1 MKKNYFKN
9 LMQVSLLLGAA
20 FVISS
25 CDDVIG
31 QEDNPVASYVQWEAK
46 TPKSIELTLGIAG
59 KETATVKAVAVSSV
73 VIVYESE
80 NPEIAKVDPV
90 TGVITAVGVGETYIK
105 AVVTGASSA
114 GQSVFIPEEIKIP
127 VVVRDGKASLT
138 RVQDEVIEF
147 TANVGSV
154 IDLQKLFTA
163 YPKIGTGDDNS
174 KIVVSAFTYDYN
186 SGTKKY
192 TKAAYSG
199 TSTNLGDFDITNK
212 KFTVGPQLK
221 ASIIDADKCISD
233 TVYVVAELQAA
244 TGTPTYVFPA
254 GTATEAEKDIV
265 KDTVKIVINKSIAFI
280 NKEGKRE
287 ILTADKYKEVDLS
300 ANSELKAGTYYVTNS
315 YTTWTSYPYPSL
327 AIKGDVN
334 LIFQNT
340 IDAGFGNIDDQT
352 DGNAALN
359 IFGEAIPAGTAKY
372 AAWTPTV
379 ISENYPNAI
388 TNFKEINLYAGTLN
402 VNGLMKNVKDVN
414 VFKSTTLNAN
424 SGLSLTGKLT
434 INDGTVNAYRYDSDL
449 ETGFAV
455 IGDVVLNKGSFYA
468 QNTDYRAVKGSL
480 TAGEGL
486 EFVES
491 NNPTATPATDQVWTK
506 VEGTTSKAKG
516 VKSQA
521 KK

>member
-59 KETATVKAVAVSSV
+59 METDTVKAVAVSSV

-90 TGVITAVGVGETYIK
+90 TGVITAVGVGETNIK

-127 VVVRDGKASLT
+127 VVVKDGKAKLT
-138 RVQDEVIEF
+138 RTVDQVDEYTVN
-147 TANVGSV
+147 ADSV
-154 IDLQKLFTA
+154 IDLKKLFTA
-163 YPKIGTGDDNS
+163 YPEVGTENENS
-174 KIVVSAFTYDYN
+174 QITFTLLGKN
-186 SGTKKY
+186 NKT
-192 TKAAYSG
+192 AAG
-199 TSTNLGDFDITNK
+199 GNSTNIAFITANDE
-212 KFTVGPQLK
+212 LK
-221 ASIIDADKCISD
+221 IQKNGYGNIIDYWVGKDAKKVGTDISD
-233 TVYVVAELQAA
+233 TVYVAA
-244 TGTPTYVFPA
+244 KISGA
-254 GTATEAEKDIV
+254 GTKPAFNYKDAKATE
-265 KDTVKIVINKSIAFI
+265 DTIMFVINKSIAFI
-280 NKEGKRE
+280 NKDGKRE

-300 ANSELKAGTYYVTNS
+300 ANSELKAGTYYVTDS

-327 AIKGDVN
+327 AIKGNVD
-334 LIFQNT
+334 LIFKNT

-372 AAWTPTV
+372 AAWTPV
-379 ISENYPNAI
+379 VNSENYPNAI

-434 INDGTVNAYRYDSDL
+434 INDGAVNAYRYDSDL

-468 QNTDYRAVKGSL
+468 ENTEYRAVKGSL

-491 NNPTATPATDQVWTK
+491 NTPAVATSWTK
-506 VEGTTSKAKG
+506 IEGTTSNAKG
-516 VKSQA
+516 IKSQA

>member
-1 MKKNYFKN
+1 M
-9 LMQVSLLLGAA
+9 
-20 FVISS
+20 
-25 CDDVIG
+25 
-31 QEDNPVASYVQWEAK
+31 
-46 TPKSIELTLGIAG
+46 
-59 KETATVKAVAVSSV
+59 
-73 VIVYESE
+73 
-80 NPEIAKVDPV
+80 
-90 TGVITAVGVGETYIK
+90 
-105 AVVTGASSA
+105 
-114 GQSVFIPEEIKIP
+114 
-127 VVVRDGKASLT
+127 
-138 RVQDEVIEF
+138 
-147 TANVGSV
+147 
-154 IDLQKLFTA
+154 
-163 YPKIGTGDDNS
+163 
-174 KIVVSAFTYDYN
+174 
-186 SGTKKY
+186 
-192 TKAAYSG
+192 
-199 TSTNLGDFDITNK
+199 
-212 KFTVGPQLK
+212 
-221 ASIIDADKCISD
+221 
-233 TVYVVAELQAA
+233 
-244 TGTPTYVFPA
+244 
-254 GTATEAEKDIV
+254 
-265 KDTVKIVINKSIAFI
+265 
-280 NKEGKRE
+280 
-287 ILTADKYKEVDLS
+287 
-300 ANSELKAGTYYVTNS
+300 
-315 YTTWTSYPYPSL
+315 
-327 AIKGDVN
+327 
-334 LIFQNT
+334 
-340 IDAGFGNIDDQT
+340 
-352 DGNAALN
+352 N